1 MNRIKTSALVMLIAL
16 MLLAA
21 CSAHPR
27 KVDCERHLEPINAPA
42 PASHSKSDH
51 P

>member
-1 MNRIKTSALVMLIAL
+1 MRTKRIGLVTLTLALI
-16 MLLAA
+16 LAA

-27 KVDCERHLEPINAPA
+27 KVDCDGHLKPINAPA
-42 PASHSKSDH
+42 PAVPAGSPH

>member
-1 MNRIKTSALVMLIAL
+1 MNVTHTC
-16 MLLAA
+16 LLAACLSLLLLSA

-27 KVDCERHLEPINAPA
+27 KVDCEGHLTPINAPA
-42 PASHSKSDH
+42 PAERQDDH

>member
-1 MNRIKTSALVMLIAL
+1 MRTKRIGLVALVLAL
-16 MLLAA
+16 MLAA

-27 KVDCERHLEPINAPA
+27 KVDCEGHLTPINAPA
-42 PASHSKSDH
+42 PAVPMGSPH